1 MQKTIYLIRHA
12 KSDWENPLLRD
23 FDRPLSE
30 RGLRIA
36 PQMAAL
42 LRNKVNKIDAFVSS
56 PAERAFRTAT
66 YFAAKF
72 GCAEKD
78 IILEEAIYEADVST
92 LHRIVQNFDE
102 KYSTICFFG
111 HNPGFTDFANL
122 FEIDPFLNLPTCAI
136 VKILGNKHK
145 ATWQQFTPENGA
157 QVTAQWFPKTDL
169 KP

>member
-1 MQKTIYLIRHA
+1 MQKILYLIRHA

-36 PQMAAL
+36 PQMANL
-42 LRNKVNKIDAFVSS
+42 LHNKVNEIDAFVSS

-72 GCAEKD
+72 GCEAKD
-78 IILEEAIYEADVST
+78 ILLEAAIYEASVST
-92 LHRIVQNFDE
+92 LLHIVRNFDE
-102 KYSTICFFG
+102 KYNTICLFG
-111 HNPGFTDFANL
+111 HNPGFTDFANV
-122 FEIDPFLNLPTCAI
+122 FGSNFIFNIPTCGIIKI
-136 VKILGNKHK
+136 VGKS
-145 ATWQQFTPENGA
+145 WQEFMPESGA

-169 KP
+169 KA